1 MKQYVFET
9 DLGGVVTAYDL
20 RVIKREAL
28 EAAKE
33 LNEDVFVTCVTKPPG
48 NEDWY
53 TMRPNG
59 EWVTELK
66 NVTARKLTSRYE
78 LIRTMF

>member
-9 DLGGVVTAYDL
+9 DLGIATAYDL

-33 LNEDVFVTCVTKPPG
+33 LNTDVFVTCVTKPSER
-48 NEDWY
+48 EDWY

-59 EWVTELK
+59 EWITELK
-66 NVTARKLTSRYE
+66 NVTARKLTDRYN
-78 LIRTMF
+78 LIKCPF